1 MNSKPDTKRC
11 LWPGDD
17 PLMIT
22 YHDKEW
28 GVPVHDDRK
37 LFEFIVLDTF
47 QAGLSWAI
55 VLKKREGFRKA
66 YDNFQPEIIATYDE
80 TKIGELIQNPAII
93 RNKLKIRTTVTN
105 AQTFLD
111 IRKEYG
117 SFDRFI
123 WRFTE
128 GKTIVNHWETEKDIP
143 SHSTES
149 NSMSTELKT
158 RGFKFVGTT
167 ICYAFMQ
174 AVGMVND
181 HMVDCF
187 RYDQVS

>member
-174 AVGMVND
+174 ATGMVND
-181 HMVDCF
+181 HLTGCF
-187 RYDQVS
+187 RYREVR